1 MIGWKTNKLSSLGVI
16 QTGST
21 PKTSVK
27 ENFGNFIPFI
37 KPADF
42 QPDGVIK
49 YKNDG
54 LSEKGLA
61 ESRLIKQNSVVM
73 VCIGATIGKVGY
85 TTIDVTSNQQINSFT
100 PFDGLLTKY
109 CYYAMLDDSF
119 KRRVIFSSGQAT
131 LPIINKT
138 KWSNLELT
146 YPDNIEEQKR
156 IVAILDQAFADIELA
171 RAKTEQNL
179 KNARELFESYLN
191 IVFDGLAE
199 FSEKPLQDLCGGE
212 TITYGVIKLGE
223 HIENGIPCL
232 RTSNVRKLFIETEGM
247 KKICPTL
254 SSLYGRTVL
263 KGNEVLVNVRGTLG
277 GVVVVP
283 QEMVGWNISRE
294 VAVVPI
300 DIDAVDPSYIACFI
314 ASKASQDWLTGV
326 LKGAAY
332 TGINLSD
339 LRNLP
344 IKLPRIS
351 EQVRVV
357 GDIGKIK
364 ELYEKLEGIYTKKIR
379 AIDELKKSILQKA
392 FSGELTKAPAIKTNK
407 GAA

>member
-1 MIGWKTNKLSSLGVI
+1 MNGWRTNKLSSLGVV

-61 ESRLIKQNSVVM
+61 ESRLIKKNSVVM

-109 CYYAMLDDSF
+109 CYYAMLADSF

-146 YPDNIEEQKR
+146 YPDDIEEQKR
-156 IVAILDQAFADIELA
+156 IVAILDQAFADIEQA

-179 KNARELFESYLN
+179 RNARELFESYLQQ
-191 IVFDGLAE
+191 VFSQRGE
-199 FSEKPLQDLCGGE
+199 GWVESTVGEQITLQRGFDITKKQQRTGEVPVVSSGGIKSYHD
-212 TITYGVIKLGE
+212 THMVTGPGVVIGRKGSLGTVFY
-223 HIENGIPCL
+223 IENNYWPHDTTLWIKEFNGNNPRL
-232 RTSNVRKLFIETEGM
+232 VYYFFLGLNVKHLD
-247 KKICPTL
+247 
-254 SSLYGRTVL
+254 S
-263 KGNEVLVNVRGTLG
+263 
-277 GVVVVP
+277 
-283 QEMVGWNISRE
+283 
-294 VAVVPI
+294 
-300 DIDAVDPSYIACFI
+300 
-314 ASKASQDWLTGV
+314 
-326 LKGAAY
+326 GAA
-332 TGINLSD
+332 NPALN
-339 LRNLP
+339 RNFVHP
-344 IKLPRIS
+344 IKTSWPKQGR
-351 EQVRVV
+351 Q
-357 GDIGKIK
+357 K
-364 ELYEKLEGIYTKKIR
+364 ELVSKLDALALQIQRLENIYQQKLEEL
-379 AIDELKKSILQKA
+379 DELKKSILQKA
-392 FSGELTKAPAIKTNK
+392 FTGQLTHSVEPTEGK
-407 GAA
+407 GAAA